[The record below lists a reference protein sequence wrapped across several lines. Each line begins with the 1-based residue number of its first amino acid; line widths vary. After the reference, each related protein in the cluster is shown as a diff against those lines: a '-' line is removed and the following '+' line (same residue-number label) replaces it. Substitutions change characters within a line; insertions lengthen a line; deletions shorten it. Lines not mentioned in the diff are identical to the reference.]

1 MNVVLDASAA
11 FAMLLNRSGAPVFNK
26 AIAEADRVYAPILYE
41 SEVTQVCWKN
51 VRAGIMD
58 LDNGKMTLV
67 KALQLIDQFIDPVDS
82 VLESLHE
89 AIRLDHSAYDMF
101 YLTLARRKAA
111 TLLTSDK
118 KLYDL
123 CISQGV
129 DAVLA

>member
-1 MNVVLDASAA
+1 
-11 FAMLLNRSGAPVFNK
+11 
-26 AIAEADRVYAPILYE
+26 
-41 SEVTQVCWKN
+41 
-51 VRAGIMD
+51 MD

>member
-1 MNVVLDASAA
+1 MNIVLDASAA
-11 FAMLLNRSGAPVFNK
+11 AAIAFNRSGAPIFK
-26 AIAEADRVYAPILYE
+26 QKLSEARYRYAPILYE
-41 SEVTQVCWKN
+41 SEVTQVFWKS
-51 VRAGIMD
+51 VRAGV
-58 LDNGKMTLV
+58 LDEENAKKMIV
-67 KALQLIDQFIDPVDS
+67 EVLQYVDQFVDPVNS

-111 TLLTSDK
+111 TLLTSDR

-123 CISQGV
+123 CKSQGV

>member
-11 FAMLLNRSGAPVFNK
+11 FAVALNRSGAPVFNK
-26 AIAEADRVYAPILYE
+26 YLNDEDSVYAPILYE
-41 SEVTQVCWKN
+41 SEVTNVLWKN

-58 LDNGKMTLV
+58 EENARKTLV
-67 KALQLIDQFIDPVDS
+67 IVLQYIDVFTDPDDYMFDT
-82 VLESLHE
+82 LHE
-89 AIRLDHSAYDMF
+89 AIRLDHSAYDVF

-123 CISQGV
+123 CKSQGV

>member
-11 FAMLLNRSGAPVFNK
+11 FAIAMGRSGAPVFKK
-26 AIAEADRVYAPILYE
+26 ALSEAKHIYAPLLYE

-51 VRAGIMD
+51 YRAGLMD
-58 LDNGKMTLV
+58 EENAKKTLV
-67 KALQLIDQFIDPVDS
+67 EVLQLVHQFIDPVDS

-123 CISQGV
+123 CKSQGV